1 MSIFKKPF
9 APKKAPPRK
18 NITLSPLKLDA
29 AERAREFGLDYGSA
43 YIKLGGQVIKFD
55 KENGDWMSGKEFIS
69 IRSKEK
75 IFFII

>member
-29 AERAREFGLDYGSA
+29 AERAREFG
-43 YIKLGGQVIKFD
+43 
-55 KENGDWMSGKEFIS
+55 
-69 IRSKEK
+69 
-75 IFFII
+75 